1 MFFFLFVS
9 NSKQYMK
16 VEEKARRRIRILSE
30 RFAGNVASKQR
41 KDRQRE
47 RERALVKFAVTL

>member
-1 MFFFLFVS
+1 
-9 NSKQYMK
+9 MK

-41 KDRQRE
+41 KDRERE
-47 RERALVKFAVTL
+47 REREREL

>member
-30 RFAGNVASKQR
+30 SFAGNVASKQR
-41 KDRQRE
+41 KDRETE
-47 RERALVKFAVTL
+47 RESSS